1 VEILSSFHS
10 TPNQKE
16 EMSTSRINVAIIGVG
31 LVGSEVIS
39 QLTTVA
45 NLKKTFAIVALQNS
59 KKTLLIDPKTADSNA
74 LSDWKTKLTNCSQ
87 SALPL
92 PELTSH
98 LSKLEN
104 HTVVVDN
111 TSNDDVASFYPNF
124 LKAGLSVVTPNKK
137 AFSSSLELYKQ
148 ILEAA
153 ATPSTST
160 GRTPLLYGESTVGAG
175 LPVLSTL
182 KDIIET
188 GDEVVKIEGILS
200 GTLSY
205 IFNEWSTPKGS
216 TKKFSEIVKI
226 AKEQGYTEPHP
237 GDDLSGSDVARKL
250 AILSRLIPSLRDA
263 LPQGYQSVA
272 TRSLTPAPL
281 ADVKDGQEYVDKLP
295 QFDAEFDALNS
306 EAQKN
311 GNVLRYVGVIDVE
324 KKEIKASLE
333 QYPATH
339 PFATGLQDSVSTIAF
354 TTKRFNKFPMS
365 VTGAGA
371 GAAVTAHGVI
381 SDLIKVAE
389 RRI

>member
-1 VEILSSFHS
+1 MVSSS
-10 TPNQKE
+10 
-16 EMSTSRINVAIIGVG
+16 INVAIIGVG

-39 QLTTVA
+39 QLSTAA
-45 NLKKTFAIVALQNS
+45 NLKTSFSIVALQNS
-59 KKTLLIDPKTADSNA
+59 KKTLLIDPKSADANGLTDWKKKLESSTQPA
-74 LSDWKTKLTNCSQ
+74 LSLAELTN
-87 SALPL
+87 
-92 PELTSH
+92 H
-98 LSKLEN
+98 LAKLEN

-137 AFSSSLELYKQ
+137 AFSGSLDLYEQ
-148 ILEAA
+148 ILQAA
-153 ATPSTST
+153 AKPSTSN
-160 GRTPLLYGESTVGAG
+160 GKTPLLYGESTVGAG
-175 LPVLSTL
+175 LPILSTL

-188 GDEVVKIEGILS
+188 GDEVIKIEGILS

-205 IFNEWSTPKGS
+205 IFNEWSTPKPS
-216 TKKFSEIVKI
+216 SKKFSDIVKV

-250 AILSRLIPSLRDA
+250 AILSRLIPSLRDS
-263 LPQGYQSVA
+263 LPKGYQSVS
-272 TRSLTPAPL
+272 TKSLTPAPL
-281 ADVKDGQEYVDKLP
+281 ADVKDGEEFVKKLP
-295 QFDAEFDALNS
+295 QFDEEFDALNAN
-306 EAQKN
+306 AQKN
-311 GNVLRYVGVIDVE
+311 GNVLRYVGVIDVQ

-333 QYPATH
+333 QYPVNH
-339 PFATGLQDSVSTIAF
+339 PFATGLQDSVSTVAF

-389 RRI
+389 RRATESDRPL